1 MFRYTISKQDS
12 DLVMMVRELVNNYI
26 TPNAIELDEGTDKGV
41 DFGILNILAEHNLL
55 TPSIPKEYGGLG
67 LSHLTT
73 AMVLE
78 EIAVGCAGIAS
89 IVSTNLHAISPILTA
104 GTKEQKEEFLPRL
117 TTKNPGLAALA
128 LIEHKPNL
136 DIFAYPGNMDIR
148 NSSINV
154 QDIDEDNITL
164 KGYKNYVMN
173 AKSAS
178 FFTTMFSTTPKGDK
192 KDLQVVVLPMD
203 NPGIIVGKNKK
214 TLGLRACIAS
224 EIILDNV
231 KVPRKYLI
239 GKLGSGFLVF
249 MQNLDRNVAYT
260 GAISLGVARAAYET
274 ALEAS
279 KNRMYMGKPSF
290 EHSAVSYNLV
300 DMATKINAARLSVHL
315 ACSFIDNDL
324 DFSQAAS
331 KSKVISS
338 SVAQEVT
345 SKAMEIVGGRAYLY
359 GHQSGKY
366 LRDAKMLAIVDGS
379 EQFHK
384 NLIATQFD

>member
-1 MFRYTISKQDS
+1 MFRYTISKHDS

-26 TPNAIELDEGTDKGV
+26 TPNAVYLDEKSDRIV
-41 DFGILNILAEHNLL
+41 DFNTLNILAEHNLL
-55 TPSIPKEYGGLG
+55 TPNIPKEYGGLG

-73 AMVLE
+73 AMILE
-78 EIAVGCAGIAS
+78 EIAVGCAGVAS
-89 IVSTNLHAISPILTA
+89 IVSTNLHAVSPILTA

-117 TTKNPGLAALA
+117 TTKNPELAALA

-136 DIFAYPGNMDIR
+136 DIFAFSGNMDIR

-154 QDIDEDNITL
+154 LDVDEDYITL
-164 KGYKNYVMN
+164 KGHKDYVMN
-173 AKSAS
+173 APTAS
-178 FFTTMFSTTPKGDK
+178 FFTTMFSSTPKGEK
-192 KDLQVVVLPMD
+192 KDLQVIVLPMD
-203 NPGIIVGKNKK
+203 TPGVVVGNNKK

-224 EIILDNV
+224 EVILDNV
-231 KVPRKYLI
+231 KVAKKYLL

-249 MQNLDRNVAYT
+249 MQNLDRNVAFT

-274 ALEAS
+274 ALSAS
-279 KNRMYMGKPSF
+279 KTRMYMGKPSF
-290 EHSAVSYNLV
+290 EQSAVSYNLA

-315 ACSFIDNDL
+315 ACYCIDNDL
-324 DFSQAAS
+324 DYSQAAS

-345 SKAMEIVGGRAYLY
+345 SNAMEIVGGRAYLY
-359 GHQSGKY
+359 GHQSEKY